1 MNATVPNLL
10 TGARLVAVPVV
21 LWLLV
26 ADGGE
31 NGALRVWALIVF
43 LVAAATD
50 YWDGYLAR
58 RWEVVSPFGKLADPI
73 ADKALVLFT
82 LVGIVMV
89 DGIPWWPLAVLAFR
103 EIGVT
108 VGRLAVARDAVI
120 PASRGGKLK
129 TVLQLLSLT
138 AYLIPHSAA
147 WIDAVAWWS
156 LLIAVAVAVITGIDY
171 AVRIARVAR
180 AHGEPTAQ
188 HTRASGSDDVPP
200 RDVQP

>member
-21 LWLLV
+21 VWLLL
-26 ADGGE
+26 AGGDDQVMR
-31 NGALRVWALIVF
+31 AWALGVF
-43 LVAAATD
+43 LFAAATD

-82 LVGIVMV
+82 LAGVVIV
-89 DGIPWWPLAVLAFR
+89 DGIPWWPLAVLAVR

-108 VGRLAVARDAVI
+108 LGRLAVARDVVI

-129 TVLQLLSLT
+129 TVLQLWALT
-138 AYLIPHSAA
+138 AYLVPHPAA
-147 WIDAVAWWS
+147 WIDTVAWWS
-156 LLIAVAVAVITGIDY
+156 LLVAVAVAVITGVDY
-171 AVRIARVAR
+171 AIRIVRIARSHR
-180 AHGEPTAQ
+180 AKG
-188 HTRASGSDDVPP
+188 SGVRSGTGVDDGSAG
-200 RDVQP
+200 DVQV